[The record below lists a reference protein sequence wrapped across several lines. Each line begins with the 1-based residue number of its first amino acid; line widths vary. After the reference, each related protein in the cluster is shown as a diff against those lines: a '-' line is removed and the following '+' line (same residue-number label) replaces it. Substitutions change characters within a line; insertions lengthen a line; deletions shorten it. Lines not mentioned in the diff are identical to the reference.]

1 MRPARDFRP
10 GRMYGV
16 TQRGNRG
23 QWVHADRDDFLEA
36 IWLMRKYTVVYGVR
50 IHAFTLMHNHSHWI
64 FESSSEESISNLMR
78 DMQGNYSRYL
88 NRKYKFMP
96 WLLLAPHLRSRG
108 RRRGRRNYSPFLR
121 TGPVNWS
128 PRFHAVE
135 LDAAGYRTFMK
146 YVETNPVR
154 AKLVKRA
161 ERWEWSSAAAHCGA
175 DRLPGG
181 DFRGLL
187 CLEAWQHVFGRPATV
202 ATDWQAY
209 LAGDADTD
217 SEAVA
222 VVPMP
227 AGREGPYNRPVRWV
241 APTGGRVAGGESG

>member
-1 MRPARDFRP
+1 MI
-10 GRMYGV
+10 
-16 TQRGNRG
+16 
-23 QWVHADRDDFLEA
+23 EA
-36 IWLMRKYTVVYGVR
+36 
-50 IHAFTLMHNHSHWI
+50 
-64 FESSSEESISNLMR
+64 
-78 DMQGNYSRYL
+78 Q
-88 NRKYKFMP
+88 
-96 WLLLAPHLRSRG
+96 
-108 RRRGRRNYSPFLR
+108 
-121 TGPVNWS
+121 
-128 PRFHAVE
+128 
-135 LDAAGYRTFMK
+135 
-146 YVETNPVR
+146 
-154 AKLVKRA
+154 
-161 ERWEWSSAAAHCGA
+161 SAAAHCGA